1 MRAFLLLTLAV
12 TAFFSMIKTGRRLRL
27 TAIKARV
34 TVFLFVP
41 PSGRFFCPENEH
53 FAAGIRY
60 RVPEALRRGL
70 DMEDDFRGIH
80 PGQTSRMAEKIPKPG
95 QRRRDS

>member
-1 MRAFLLLTLAV
+1 LYRLL
-12 TAFFSMIKTGRRLRL
+12 G
-27 TAIKARV
+27 
-34 TVFLFVP
+34 
-41 PSGRFFCPENEH
+41 GFFCPENEH

-80 PGQTSRMAEKIPKPG
+80 PGQTSRMAEKNPETWSEETGFVI
-95 QRRRDS
+95 S